1 MLRFCRCLML
11 CAAVCFGYSASAADI
26 KVGSGLIC
34 DTKEQAQRYVA
45 LLKDDPDDALTA
57 VNAEAK
63 KEDACAVTAIA
74 YVAGDMGETARSDQG
89 DAYRVLHILVLGVV
103 TPIGVQKVTPF
114 PQFTIVK
121 VEEMA
126 I

>member
-1 MLRFCRCLML
+1 ML